1 MQTLAKKVKDVEYY
15 LNLPWTLIEGTDKDF
30 DGNPYYFVEIE
41 EIPSFTFTAK
51 TLEKAREN
59 YKHQLKMTLQVML
72 EFGDIIREPKNTKQN

>member
-1 MQTLAKKVKDVEYY
+1 MDKDIDYY
-15 LNLPWTLIEGTDKDF
+15 LNLNWTLIEGQDTDF

-51 TLEKAREN
+51 TQEKAREN

-72 EFGDIIREPKNTKQN
+72 EFGDKIKEPQKVN